1 MAAALE
7 EHELPVSAWQGL
19 PSDTPA
25 ATPAG
30 VHDGTLAFALD
41 GTSGWPDLTEMKIGP
56 AATEL

>member
-1 MAAALE
+1 LE

-19 PSDTPA
+19 PFATPA

-41 GTSGWPDLTEMKIGP
+41 GTSSLPDLTEIKIGA